1 MLAVAEVVA
10 LIAEAAW
17 EVCCFCV
24 LAVCHFLFRESWMCV
39 SEFLAS
45 GDARCMSHAEVSTG
59 RNHEAGRSV
68 QGGMVTIDDG

>member
-1 MLAVAEVVA
+1 
-10 LIAEAAW
+10 
-17 EVCCFCV
+17 
-24 LAVCHFLFRESWMCV
+24 MCV